1 MNFAT
6 IQNFPANF
14 LIFIIPHQDKFKIH
28 FMSKRELRKYLK
40 ELTKVQLEDQ
50 IIDLYERFKP
60 VKEYYDFAFNPKE
73 NELIEQCR
81 FQISKEYYP
90 IGSRKAKMRRSVAQK
105 WIKKLML
112 FDADASLLADVMF
125 FNIEIALSFSGEH
138 IIRQESF
145 FTSMYKSFDETLRF
159 VSEKGILA
167 EFKGRIEKIAGDTCD
182 QKWPNSNAFE
192 DLADMYLE

>member
-1 MNFAT
+1 
-6 IQNFPANF
+6 
-14 LIFIIPHQDKFKIH
+14 
-28 FMSKRELRKYLK
+28 MSKRELRKYLK
-40 ELTKVQLEDQ
+40 ELTKEQLEDQ

-90 IGSRKAKMRRSVAQK
+90 VGSRKAKMRRSVAQK
-105 WIKKLML
+105 WIKKLIL

-125 FNIEIALSFSGEH
+125 FNIEIALTFSGEH

-167 EFKGRIEKIAGDTCD
+167 EFKGRIEKIAGDTWD
-182 QKWPNSNAFE
+182 QKWPNRNAFE
-192 DLADMYLE
+192 DLADMYLQ

>member
-1 MNFAT
+1 
-6 IQNFPANF
+6 
-14 LIFIIPHQDKFKIH
+14 
-28 FMSKRELRKYLK
+28 MSKRELRKYLK
-40 ELTKVQLEDQ
+40 ELTKEQLEDQ

-73 NELIEQCR
+73 NELIEQCQ

-125 FNIEIALSFSGEH
+125 FNIEIALTFSGEH
-138 IIRQESF
+138 FIRQESF
-145 FTSMYKSFDETLRF
+145 YTSMYKSFDETLRF
-159 VSEKGILA
+159 ISEKGILA
-167 EFKGRIEKIAGDTCD
+167 EFKGRIEKIAGDAWD
-182 QKWPNSNAFE
+182 QKWPNRNAFE
-192 DLADMYLE
+192 DLANMYLQ

>member
-1 MNFAT
+1 
-6 IQNFPANF
+6 
-14 LIFIIPHQDKFKIH
+14 
-28 FMSKRELRKYLK
+28 MSKRELRKYLK
-40 ELTKVQLEDQ
+40 ELTKVQLEEQ

-90 IGSRKAKMRRSVAQK
+90 VGSRKAKLRRSVAQK
-105 WIKKLML
+105 WIKKLIL
-112 FDADASLLADVMF
+112 LDADASLLADVML
-125 FNIEIALSFSGEH
+125 FNIEIALTFSGEH

-159 VSEKGILA
+159 VSEKGILG
-167 EFKGRIEKIAGDTCD
+167 EFKGRIEKIAGDTWD
-182 QKWPNSNAFE
+182 QQWPNKNAFE
-192 DLADMYLE
+192 DLADMYLQ

>member
-1 MNFAT
+1 
-6 IQNFPANF
+6 
-14 LIFIIPHQDKFKIH
+14 
-28 FMSKRELRKYLK
+28 MSKRELRKYLK
-40 ELTKVQLEDQ
+40 ELTKMQLEDQ

-73 NELIEQCR
+73 NELMEQCR

-90 IGSRKAKMRRSVAQK
+90 VGSRKAKMRRSVAQK

>member
-1 MNFAT
+1 
-6 IQNFPANF
+6 
-14 LIFIIPHQDKFKIH
+14 
-28 FMSKRELRKYLK
+28 MSKRELRKYLK

-50 IIDLYERFKP
+50 IMDLYERFKP

-73 NELIEQCR
+73 NELIELCR

-90 IGSRKAKMRRSVAQK
+90 VGTRKAKMRRSVAQK

-167 EFKGRIEKIAGDTCD
+167 EIKGRIEKIAGDTCD

-192 DLADMYLE
+192 DLPDIYLE

>member
-1 MNFAT
+1 
-6 IQNFPANF
+6 
-14 LIFIIPHQDKFKIH
+14 
-28 FMSKRELRKYLK
+28 MSKRELRKYLK

-90 IGSRKAKMRRSVAQK
+90 VGSRKAKMRRSVAQK

-182 QKWPNSNAFE
+182 QKWPKQ
-192 DLADMYLE
+192 

>member
-1 MNFAT
+1 
-6 IQNFPANF
+6 
-14 LIFIIPHQDKFKIH
+14 
-28 FMSKRELRKYLK
+28 MSKRELRKYLK
-40 ELTKVQLEDQ
+40 ELTKEQLEDQ

-73 NELIEQCR
+73 NELIEQCQ

-125 FNIEIALSFSGEH
+125 FNIEIALTFSGEH
-138 IIRQESF
+138 FIRQESF
-145 FTSMYKSFDETLRF
+145 YTSMYKSFDETLRF
-159 VSEKGILA
+159 ISEKGILA
-167 EFKGRIEKIAGDTCD
+167 EFKGRIEKIAGDTWD
-182 QKWPNSNAFE
+182 QKWPNRNAFE
-192 DLADMYLE
+192 DLANMYLQ

>member
-1 MNFAT
+1 
-6 IQNFPANF
+6 
-14 LIFIIPHQDKFKIH
+14 
-28 FMSKRELRKYLK
+28 MSKRELRKYLK

-192 DLADMYLE
+192 DLADMYLG